1 MKKHTLAALGLS
13 LCLLLSA
20 CGATA
25 AAGDGEI
32 PGIGTHSS
40 PSAGTEDAGAMGL
53 EESFAVDMEEPAA
66 PAPGDEAG
74 RDPNAPAPAAG
85 TLTAGEWD
93 DCTAFDAWLT
103 LLEQPY
109 WQGIGESWG
118 LTAQHRVAVRVT
130 DEAGAPCVSTSVELL
145 GGGSVLYTARTD
157 AAGMAY
163 LYYDVDGA
171 GQTVPESVRAG
182 DVEANVTDGAAE
194 LTLPVRAEAPSK
206 LDLMFMVDATGS
218 MGDELAYIKEE
229 LADVVSR
236 VEEATGF
243 AVRTS
248 VNFYRDTEDEY
259 IVRYFDFKAVG
270 QSLQDLAPQI
280 ADGGGDYPEA
290 VHTALDNA
298 VNGHVWDEDAVK
310 LCILV
315 LDAPPHDEADVKAQL
330 RTLLPEAA
338 EKGVRVIPVVSSGAD
353 ETTEY
358 LCRTFALLTGGTYV
372 FLTDDSGVGG
382 EHLEPTVGAYTVEPL
397 NDCLV
402 RIIQRYC
409 GRQTAVSAYVPD
421 GQG

>member
-1 MKKHTLAALGLS
+1 MKKHVLAALGLS

-25 AAGDGEI
+25 APGDGEI
-32 PGIGTHSS
+32 SGTGTHSGLFAS
-40 PSAGTEDAGAMGL
+40 TEDAGALAPDGDFVV
-53 EESFAVDMEEPAA
+53 ESEAA
-66 PAPGDEAG
+66 STAPDPGT
-74 RDPNAPAPAAG
+74 PNAPAPAAG
-85 TLTAGEWD
+85 TLTAGEWN
-93 DCTAFDAWLT
+93 DCAAFDEWLA

-109 WQGIGESWG
+109 WRGIGERWR
-118 LTAQHRVAVRVT
+118 LEALHRVTARVT
-130 DEAGAPCVSTSVELL
+130 DETGAPCAGVPVELL
-145 GGGSVLYTARTD
+145 GGGETLYAACTD
-157 AAGMAY
+157 ETGTAY
-163 LYYDVDGA
+163 LYYNVDGA
-171 GQTVPESVRAG
+171 EQTVPERVRAG
-182 DVEANVTDGAAE
+182 DVETNVTDGAAE

-236 VEEATGF
+236 VEEATGC

-248 VNFYRDTEDEY
+248 VNFYRDTQDEY
-259 IVRYFDFKAVG
+259 IVRYFDFKTVE
-270 QSLQDLAPQI
+270 QSLQDIAPQT
-280 ADGGGDYPEA
+280 AEGGGDYPEA

-310 LCILV
+310 LCFLV

-338 EKGVRVIPVVSSGAD
+338 AQGIRVIPVVSSGAD
-353 ETTEY
+353 GTTEY

>member
-1 MKKHTLAALGLS
+1 MKKRTLAALGLCLS
-13 LCLLLSA
+13 LLLSA
-20 CGATA
+20 CGAA
-25 AAGDGEI
+25 AAPGDGEI
-32 PGIGTHSS
+32 PG
-40 PSAGTEDAGAMGL
+40 AGRHTGLFSGAAGADTMGL
-53 EESFAVDMEEPAA
+53 DEGFAVEVEAPGD
-66 PAPGDEAG
+66 PAPGEPG
-74 RDPNAPAPAAG
+74 EPNPNAPAPAAG
-85 TLTAGEWD
+85 TLTAGEWN
-93 DCTAFDAWLT
+93 DCAAFDAWLA

-130 DEAGAPCVSTSVELL
+130 DEAGAPCVDTAVELL
-145 GGGSVLYTARTD
+145 DGGSVLYTARTD

-171 GQTVPESVRAG
+171 GQTAPESVRAEG
-182 DVEANVTDGAAE
+182 VEADVSDGAAE
-194 LTLPVRAEAPSK
+194 LTLPSGGGTPQK
-206 LDLMFMVDATGS
+206 LDLLFMVDATGS
-218 MGDELAYIKEE
+218 MGDELAYIKAE

-236 VEEATGF
+236 VEDAAGVS
-243 AVRTS
+243 VRTS

-259 IVRYFDFKAVG
+259 IVRYFDFKTVE
-270 QSLQDLAPQI
+270 QSLQDLAPQT

-298 VNGHVWDEDAVK
+298 VNGHSWDEDAVK

-338 EKGVRVIPVVSSGAD
+338 EKGVRVIPVVSSGSD

-372 FLTDDSGVGG
+372 FLTDDSGVGN
-382 EHLEPTVGAYTVEPL
+382 EHLAPTVGAYTVEPL

-402 RIIQRYC
+402 RIIARYC
-409 GRQTAVSAYVPD
+409 GQETAVSAYVPD
-421 GQG
+421 GQ